1 MKQPLLL
8 VMVLAMVGCSE
19 KPQIPTLKEKA
30 EGGDAEAQSM
40 LGFEYETKQDLK
52 EAVKWYRKAAEQGDV
67 DAQLALGDM
76 YSDGRGVEKDFKGAA
91 KWYRKAAEQ
100 GDVGSQSELGGMYS
114 KGEGVEQD
122 FKEAAKWYRKAAEQG
137 YASAQWLLGIMYSKG
152 EGVPENDV
160 AALAWL
166 NISQT
171 NSAIKFK
178 LDNEYIPK
186 IKANIVM
193 LKNISPEQIAK
204 AQELSK
210 EMIKK
215 NPKLLKD

>member
-100 GDVGSQSELGGMYS
+100 G
-114 KGEGVEQD
+114 
-122 FKEAAKWYRKAAEQG
+122 